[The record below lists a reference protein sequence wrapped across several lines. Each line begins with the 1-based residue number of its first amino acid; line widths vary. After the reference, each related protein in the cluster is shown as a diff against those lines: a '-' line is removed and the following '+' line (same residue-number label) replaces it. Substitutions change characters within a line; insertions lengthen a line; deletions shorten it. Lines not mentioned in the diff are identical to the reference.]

1 MLKHDSNNMECQHV
15 LNIFIN
21 ILNKHALVNQ
31 KYLIAKEGRFM
42 TKNVHKVIMKRSRL
56 RNKFLKDRT
65 EISQK
70 EYKKQRTFSVN
81 LLKKAKKEHFANF
94 DINSTLN
101 NKKFWQ
107 IVKPLFS
114 NKVKAETTIKS
125 VKNNE
130 MIMIELKSIIL

>member
-1 MLKHDSNNMECQHV
+1 MLKRDINNMECQHF

-31 KYLIAKEGRFM
+31 KYLRAKEGRFM
-42 TKNVHKVIMKRSRL
+42 TKNFHKVIMKRSRL
-56 RNKFLKDRT
+56 RNKFLNDRT
-65 EISQK
+65 EMSQK

-94 DINSTLN
+94 DVNSTLN
-101 NKKFWQ
+101 NKKLWQ

-114 NKVKAETTIKS
+114 DKVKAETSIKS

-130 MIMIELKSIIL
+130 MIMIELKSNIL